1 MQECLVPRRLSVI
14 QRRRRHRL
22 HDITFTAIVLHSL
35 FAILDMQMKSVVA
48 KYGFCLTN
56 SGFVWS
62 ESLPYPLIV
71 RSTLHSDGQLVP
83 RLTNSPLFACSG
95 IEIYIK
101 FSLSTIYFHPRGPM
115 TLSNFVMH
123 LGTRKAGPSFYPLRS
138 TWLPACNMQVL
149 TPAYEMGKPPRRS
162 QGAIILACLASRS
175 SMNVSSSCIN
185 VCVNVNTIVR

>member
-1 MQECLVPRRLSVI
+1 VQECLVPRRSVI
-14 QRRRRHRL
+14 QRHRRL
-22 HDITFTAIVLHSL
+22 HDITFTAIVPHSL

-48 KYGFCLTN
+48 KYGFSLTN

-71 RSTLHSDGQLVP
+71 QSTLVHSDGQLIP
-83 RLTNSPLFACSG
+83 RFSSPLFACSG

-101 FSLSTIYFHPRGPM
+101 FSLSTIYSRPKGPM
-115 TLSNFVMH
+115 TLANFVMH
-123 LGTRKAGPSFYPLRS
+123 LGTRKAGPSFFPLRS

-149 TPAYEMGKPPRRS
+149 TPAYEMGKPPRS